1 MGSRVLNFEEQTI
14 LWIDGDPTSLSPLS
28 SLQPFYLCPLR
39 HIIIW
44 IGVWLCL
51 FVSPLWSLW
60 ITLPSSPCLQHLRPM
75 LARKLQQ
82 QLHICYI
89 RELWPLCLWTLWQ
102 DLIMARGLHRSP
114 TKVCWR
120 KRTTY
125 LARELWPLSLWIMW
139 QDIIM
144 ARGLHRSTKISFGK
158 RTTYLARG
166 LQLCTWSLTRATQT
180 LSMAR
185 ERQLDIWARERQLDI
200 HTREKQLGIW
210 ARERQLDIWA
220 RERQL
225 DIWAR
230 ERHLDIHTRGLQLNL
245 WRLTRATQAYCG
257 ARDRQPDTHTREL
270 QLYLK

>member
-89 RELWPLCLWTLWQ
+89 RELLPLCLWTLWQ
-102 DLIMARGLHRSP
+102 DL
-114 TKVCWR
+114 
-120 KRTTY
+120 
-125 LARELWPLSLWIMW
+125 
-139 QDIIM
+139 IM

-200 HTREKQLGIW
+200 W
-210 ARERQLDIWA
+210 ARERQLDIHT
-220 RERQL
+220 REKQL
-225 DIWAR
+225 DIWA
-230 ERHLDIHTRGLQLNL
+230 
-245 WRLTRATQAYCG
+245 
-257 ARDRQPDTHTREL
+257 
-270 QLYLK
+270 